1 MGLDLGHTISSI
13 SKLIMR
19 MDRNS
24 NKESNLQEKNF
35 FKWLDDVLVKELP
48 DNIKA
53 INFNLY
59 QDQDNKWSIELV
71 GTSTFDEN
79 NSDWA
84 CYEVYTTRENPYV
97 LVKESDWRTIENLF
111 ISFLKK
117 YLNKGKYSNVLKK
130 YTAVGIGFVDG
141 DLSIIYKNKFEKQK
155 YIKNKYTKKIQIK
168 PYLVA
173 MMKLYFPSYELIHTK
188 GMFYIFKK
196 DLGNGLYG
204 YIDFQREGLPYN
216 QLAITW
222 CGVGYNQNW
231 TNGMQSDFIGHL
243 RDISYLLRPDGFPKP
258 DGWIQYGETAEEIEK
273 CMFKLKEQ
281 IETYV
286 FPYFEEVKTSLLYDQ
301 IMNDDELMKA
311 TVKIMKEELPKETPE
326 DIKEIIRLMDEGA
339 KKDAKEYIY
348 AYKNYSNWHN
358 LINQSL
364 KNPVKFNQYIL
375 VYLKDYYQHYF

>member
-1 MGLDLGHTISSI
+1 MGFDLGHTISSI
-13 SKLIMR
+13 SKLVMR

-24 NKESNLQEKNF
+24 KKESNLQEKDF
-35 FKWLDDVLVKELP
+35 FKWLDDILIKEMP

-59 QDQDNKWSIELV
+59 QDQGNKWSIELV
-71 GTSTFDEN
+71 GTSTFDKT

-84 CYEVYTTRENPYV
+84 CNEIYTTRENPYV
-97 LVKESDWRTIENLF
+97 LVKKSDWRTIENLF
-111 ISFLKK
+111 ISFLKN

-130 YTAVGIGFVDG
+130 YIAIGVGFVDG
-141 DLSIIYKNKFEKQK
+141 DLTILYTKDKL
-155 YIKNKYTKKIQIK
+155 KNKYTKKIQIK

-173 MMKLYFPSYELIHTK
+173 MMKLYFPLYELIHTK
-188 GMFYIFKK
+188 GMFYIFKRE
-196 DLGNGLYG
+196 LGNGLYG

-243 RDISYLLRPDGFPKP
+243 RDISYLLKPDGFPKP
-258 DGWIQYGETAEEIEK
+258 DGWVQYGETAEEIEK
-273 CMFKLKEQ
+273 CMLELKEQ

-286 FPYFEEVKTSLLYDQ
+286 FPYFEEVKTRLLCDQ
-301 IMNDDELMKA
+301 TTKDDELMKA
-311 TVKIMKEELPKETPE
+311 TVKIMKNELPKEKEE
-326 DIKEIIRLMDEGA
+326 DIKEIIRLMDEGK

-348 AYKNYSNWHN
+348 DYKNYSNWHN

-364 KNPVKFNQYIL
+364 ENPVKFNRYIL

>member
-1 MGLDLGHTISSI
+1 MGFDLGHTISSVL
-13 SKLIMR
+13 KLVMR

-24 NKESNLQEKNF
+24 KKESNLQEKDF
-35 FKWLDDVLVKELP
+35 FKWLDDILIKEMP

-59 QDQDNKWSIELV
+59 QDQGNKWSIELV
-71 GTSTFDEN
+71 GTSTFDKT

-84 CYEVYTTRENPYV
+84 CNEIYTTRENPYV
-97 LVKESDWRTIENLF
+97 LVKKSDWRTIENLF
-111 ISFLKK
+111 ISFLKN

-130 YTAVGIGFVDG
+130 YIAIGVGFVDG
-141 DLSIIYKNKFEKQK
+141 DLTILYTKDKL
-155 YIKNKYTKKIQIK
+155 KNKYTKKIQIK

-173 MMKLYFPSYELIHTK
+173 MMKLYFPLYELIHTK
-188 GMFYIFKK
+188 GMFYIFKRE
-196 DLGNGLYG
+196 LGNGLYG

-243 RDISYLLRPDGFPKP
+243 RDISYLLKPDGFPKP
-258 DGWIQYGETAEEIEK
+258 DGWVQYGETAEEIEK
-273 CMFKLKEQ
+273 CMLELKEQ

-286 FPYFEEVKTSLLYDQ
+286 FPYFEEVKTRLLCDQ
-301 IMNDDELMKA
+301 TTKDDELMKA
-311 TVKIMKEELPKETPE
+311 TVKIMKNELPKEKEE
-326 DIKEIIRLMDEGA
+326 DIKEIIRLMDEGK

-348 AYKNYSNWHN
+348 DYKNYSNWHN

-364 KNPVKFNQYIL
+364 ENPVKFNRYIL

>member
-1 MGLDLGHTISSI
+1 MGFDLGHTISSV
-13 SKLIMR
+13 SKLVMR

-24 NKESNLQEKNF
+24 KKESNLQEKDF
-35 FKWLDDVLVKELP
+35 FKWLDDILIKEMP

-59 QDQDNKWSIELV
+59 QNQGNKWSIELV
-71 GTSTFDEN
+71 GTSTFDKT

-84 CYEVYTTRENPYV
+84 CNEIYTTRENPYV
-97 LVKESDWRTIENLF
+97 LVKKSDWRTIENLF
-111 ISFLKK
+111 ISFLKN

-130 YTAVGIGFVDG
+130 YIAIGVGFVDG
-141 DLSIIYKNKFEKQK
+141 DLTILYTKDKL
-155 YIKNKYTKKIQIK
+155 KNKYTKKIQIK

-173 MMKLYFPSYELIHTK
+173 MMKLYFPMYELIHTK
-188 GMFYIFKK
+188 GMFYIFKRE
-196 DLGNGLYG
+196 LGNGLYG

-243 RDISYLLRPDGFPKP
+243 RDISYLLKPDGFPKP
-258 DGWIQYGETAEEIEK
+258 DGWVQYGETAEEIEK
-273 CMFKLKEQ
+273 CMIELKEQ

-286 FPYFEEVKTSLLYDQ
+286 FPYFEEVKTRLLCDQ
-301 IMNDDELMKA
+301 TTKDDELMKA
-311 TVKIMKEELPKETPE
+311 TVKIMKNELPKEKEE
-326 DIKEIIRLMDEGA
+326 DIKEIIRLMDEGK

-348 AYKNYSNWHN
+348 DYKNYSNWHN

-364 KNPVKFNQYIL
+364 ENPVKFNRYIL